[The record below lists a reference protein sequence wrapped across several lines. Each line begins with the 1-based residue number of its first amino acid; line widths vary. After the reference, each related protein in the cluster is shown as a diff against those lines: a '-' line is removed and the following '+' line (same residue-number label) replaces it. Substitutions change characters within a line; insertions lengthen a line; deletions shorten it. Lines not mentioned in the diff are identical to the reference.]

1 MKRKSLK
8 KLTAIF
14 AAIMLALQAASA
26 AVFALESGN
35 YIEYTV
41 VAGDTLSHIA
51 KKYGVTVDEI
61 ARANGIENVNLI
73 STGTVLKI
81 PAKGGATE
89 TVTEAAPSQA
99 VQTAPQAVEP
109 TGASSGASVVTAG
122 LKEPQGPAKIA
133 AAMPT
138 STTPVAISGN
148 TAESEPDDGDFRS
161 MLTSFDT
168 KVSISFANASMLD
181 VLTAFAQSLG
191 YNIIYKGDANQ
202 KVTLS
207 MKDVTIGEALE
218 YVLKLNDLS
227 YIVKGNTIIVGNK
240 DDITSTFVE
249 EAKITEFTLTY
260 VPADT
265 VIGQINTFNIPVTA
279 TLSGGSQYRFLAQGL
294 PEDLARVRS
303 LINMVDRREN
313 AVDGGMKPAS
323 IFYAIDL
330 TYVTAAEF
338 QRILSAASLPS
349 GVILSS
355 RPKTLYVFA
364 MPDEYSSIKA
374 IKNVVDI
381 ASPGSAG
388 ENGERIVEKALKYV
402 TVDLIE
408 SQITSNADVRIIKV
422 STNNTKMWLRGNPQG
437 IADAEKIISLLDK
450 PENAAK
456 DEAQLVEKF
465 TPVTTQYINAAMLRE
480 TVSRL
485 SIDAIT
491 VVYDTNPYTLY
502 VYATDE
508 NLEKIYDLIKIID
521 TQENAGAKADDVLAS
536 FKPVSC
542 QYISA
547 EQLNSVLHSMSL
559 PTGLIFEGN
568 PYTLYIYATDT
579 DFAQILELLKIVDIK
594 ENEDAELASGLK
606 SITCR
611 YITAEQLNTMLRGMS
626 LPTGLYFDYNPYVLY
641 LNVNDAQYRE
651 IAEVA
656 AYVDTLENSRAG
668 KFDIYH
674 VDLYYINVD
683 KAVEFIGQL
692 GLGLDIVRLRS
703 SQKRLWLMGEY
714 TEYLKAKAAITSID
728 VPNASLTSSFETFEL
743 ANITAGEAK
752 KLIDNASLTGVLTY
766 VPYGNENGNRI
777 VIYYPNDAK
786 NDIRL
791 LVRKID
797 TDEFQSAYT
806 KLLEKLDKNIYLSF
820 GEDESKPWTWKK
832 VIDRINL
839 LSSLSGVD
847 STKFEVYEQL
857 VQDENDSSKLY
868 VVVYLKNVTLKQYN
882 DVLEVKNQLG
892 APVSDKDKD
901 KDNNDNN
908 NEGESGATS
917 TSASASASAHGPFI
931 YDPEEIQSILFG
943 IGD

>member
-1 MKRKSLK
+1 M
-8 KLTAIF
+8 
-14 AAIMLALQAASA
+14 
-26 AVFALESGN
+26 
-35 YIEYTV
+35 
-41 VAGDTLSHIA
+41 
-51 KKYGVTVDEI
+51 
-61 ARANGIENVNLI
+61 
-73 STGTVLKI
+73 
-81 PAKGGATE
+81 
-89 TVTEAAPSQA
+89 
-99 VQTAPQAVEP
+99 
-109 TGASSGASVVTAG
+109 
-122 LKEPQGPAKIA
+122 
-133 AAMPT
+133 
-138 STTPVAISGN
+138 
-148 TAESEPDDGDFRS
+148 
-161 MLTSFDT
+161 
-168 KVSISFANASMLD
+168 
-181 VLTAFAQSLG
+181 
-191 YNIIYKGDANQ
+191 
-202 KVTLS
+202 
-207 MKDVTIGEALE
+207 
-218 YVLKLNDLS
+218 
-227 YIVKGNTIIVGNK
+227 
-240 DDITSTFVE
+240 
-249 EAKITEFTLTY
+249 
-260 VPADT
+260 
-265 VIGQINTFNIPVTA
+265 
-279 TLSGGSQYRFLAQGL
+279 
-294 PEDLARVRS
+294 
-303 LINMVDRREN
+303 
-313 AVDGGMKPAS
+313 
-323 IFYAIDL
+323 
-330 TYVTAAEF
+330 TAAEF

-626 LPTGLYFDYNPYVLY
+626 LPTGLYYDYNPYVLY

-806 KLLEKLDKNIYLSF
+806 KLLEKLDANIYFSP
-820 GEDESKPWTWKK
+820 GVDEDESEPRNWKK
-832 VIDRINL
+832 VKDRINL

-847 STKFEVYEQL
+847 STKFKVYEQL

-892 APVSDKDKD
+892 APVSDKDNK
-901 KDNNDNN
+901 DNN